1 MRCFFRRKILSFPAK
16 TITLTV
22 FSEHSIMKHT
32 KSLLFCLLLALSSV
46 AFGQRAKR
54 VPTDAAILPAKSF
67 AQQVYDDYSEFYRN
81 GGIFEKLYIVT
92 DKPYYS
98 AGETIFFSGFL
109 VHATLFT
116 RFSDS
121 EFIYVELIS
130 PEGRLVERVKV
141 CANQKQFVGTL
152 ALSPRLSAGR
162 YTLRGYSRWQTNF
175 DMGYLFTREVQI
187 GNIIDDA
194 VVPLVSYRIND
205 NGTVSAFVRFID
217 DNGLPLAST
226 QVRYRTIVDT
236 RSRNGSA
243 RTDDK
248 GSIEIRF
255 KPSDNPTD
263 CIELNVRANNR
274 ELSRFVQMPSFS
286 DDFDVRFCPESGNLI
301 GNILQVVAIKAQT
314 VNGRSTAVSGKVY
327 DDEGN
332 FITDIATEYKGMG
345 RFVINASPNRKYHAE
360 CTSASGLSKRFD
372 LPAVAPSGLA
382 VRVMR
387 QIDGHIFFVQATP
400 DIDLAEYAAVIH
412 SRGAVMSV
420 IENLSHPSKLLNSD
434 MFDGIAQVSIVNKT
448 TRRIVAERL
457 FYVSDGR
464 FAKADL
470 ATDKERFEQRDKV
483 DMNIC
488 ILGSDGKPAVGNFA
502 LSVTDAGSVIMDGSA
517 QSIFSYMLLSS
528 DLKGDVEDAGAYFDN
543 NGKALSDRLDLV
555 MLTNGWRR
563 YSLEAVLKHDFPRIM
578 YPVEDSQRIC
588 GSVFGLFGRARK
600 PSIVVMNTTTK
611 SVEAFELNDC
621 NSFIISG
628 LDAFSTTTY
637 IVQALNKKG
646 KDTTVRI
653 KIETENY
660 PVVTADYRREWY
672 KDVSTTIPDNFLSR
686 AREKYFNDGGERV
699 IDIDEIVVIARKR
712 NSSFFASGNTG
723 SMLNGDLS
731 RFASVYDALATFKEL
746 DVVGQTITTKRR
758 YIENDVVLNEAVEHG
773 TGEEENNE
781 QTALTTIASMD
792 DDLRTPELYVNGMLS
807 DISAID
813 SYDMKYV
820 ERLAFVDG
828 RGAFMLGL
836 SAPTGAIM
844 MEVSPEGVSKAGDT
858 DAMARVVVRG
868 CQQPAEFY
876 APKYPT
882 LADRLASAPDLRS
895 TIAWEPFIR
904 TDSLG
909 CANISFYTAD
919 RSGKYD
925 VVLEGITDEGELCRS
940 HRTIAVER
948 VPLY

>member
-54 VPTDAAILPAKSF
+54 VPTDAATLPAKSF

-205 NGTVSAFVRFID
+205 NGTVSAFVRLID

-286 DDFDVRFCPESGNLI
+286 DDFDVCFCPESGNLI

-332 FITDIATEYKGMG
+332 FITDIE
-345 RFVINASPNRKYHAE
+345 
-360 CTSASGLSKRFD
+360 
-372 LPAVAPSGLA
+372 
-382 VRVMR
+382 
-387 QIDGHIFFVQATP
+387 HIIFHLKF
-400 DIDLAEYAAVIH
+400 
-412 SRGAVMSV
+412 
-420 IENLSHPSKLLNSD
+420 SH
-434 MFDGIAQVSIVNKT
+434 
-448 TRRIVAERL
+448 
-457 FYVSDGR
+457 
-464 FAKADL
+464 
-470 ATDKERFEQRDKV
+470 
-483 DMNIC
+483 
-488 ILGSDGKPAVGNFA
+488 
-502 LSVTDAGSVIMDGSA
+502 
-517 QSIFSYMLLSS
+517 
-528 DLKGDVEDAGAYFDN
+528 
-543 NGKALSDRLDLV
+543 
-555 MLTNGWRR
+555 
-563 YSLEAVLKHDFPRIM
+563 
-578 YPVEDSQRIC
+578 
-588 GSVFGLFGRARK
+588 
-600 PSIVVMNTTTK
+600 
-611 SVEAFELNDC
+611 
-621 NSFIISG
+621 
-628 LDAFSTTTY
+628 
-637 IVQALNKKG
+637 
-646 KDTTVRI
+646 
-653 KIETENY
+653 
-660 PVVTADYRREWY
+660 
-672 KDVSTTIPDNFLSR
+672 
-686 AREKYFNDGGERV
+686 
-699 IDIDEIVVIARKR
+699 
-712 NSSFFASGNTG
+712 
-723 SMLNGDLS
+723 
-731 RFASVYDALATFKEL
+731 L
-746 DVVGQTITTKRR
+746 DVR
-758 YIENDVVLNEAVEHG
+758 E
-773 TGEEENNE
+773 
-781 QTALTTIASMD
+781 IAYTF
-792 DDLRTPELYVNGMLS
+792 RCINLYT
-807 DISAID
+807 
-813 SYDMKYV
+813 
-820 ERLAFVDG
+820 R
-828 RGAFMLGL
+828 
-836 SAPTGAIM
+836 
-844 MEVSPEGVSKAGDT
+844 
-858 DAMARVVVRG
+858 
-868 CQQPAEFY
+868 C
-876 APKYPT
+876 
-882 LADRLASAPDLRS
+882 
-895 TIAWEPFIR
+895 
-904 TDSLG
+904 
-909 CANISFYTAD
+909 
-919 RSGKYD
+919 
-925 VVLEGITDEGELCRS
+925 
-940 HRTIAVER
+940 
-948 VPLY
+948 